1 MLYIQGG
8 IQVGDPLSLSC
19 REYSV
24 RLSRMAALP
33 HTVHPELVDAARK
46 REWER
51 VEVRRPLGGDFNS
64 ECGPLRAVCLG
75 LCQSTH
81 EAVVAR
87 RTRPCSAECS
97 PLRRHMKPSSHA
109 ELGLALPNAAP
120 CVRRPPGDLEFA
132 RRRSSM
138 RVTTLIHVTCT
149 LPCERARS
157 PASVRVLS
165 LEISRRLRRP
175 QSPFSRLSE
184 LSPFL
189 RMHEWRSGWRVL
201 RVRPEYSFR

>member
-1 MLYIQGG
+1 MAIRSSSSTINFGKQGDELAP
-8 IQVGDPLSLSC
+8 VLFLCSTFRRHSRDPLSKVRISLSC

-51 VEVRRPLGGDFNS
+51 VEVRRPLGADFNS

-97 PLRRHMKPSSHA
+97 PLRQTPFRR
-109 ELGLALPNAAP
+109 LGFRSQALLDAGHDANSRDVYAP
-120 CVRRPPGDLEFA
+120 LRACA
-132 RRRSSM
+132 
-138 RVTTLIHVTCT
+138 
-149 LPCERARS
+149 LPCERARAKSRKFS
-157 PASVRVLS
+157 P
-165 LEISRRLRRP
+165 P
-175 QSPFSRLSE
+175 PSPTIAVFAI
-184 LSPFL
+184 
-189 RMHEWRSGWRVL
+189 V
-201 RVRPEYSFR
+201 